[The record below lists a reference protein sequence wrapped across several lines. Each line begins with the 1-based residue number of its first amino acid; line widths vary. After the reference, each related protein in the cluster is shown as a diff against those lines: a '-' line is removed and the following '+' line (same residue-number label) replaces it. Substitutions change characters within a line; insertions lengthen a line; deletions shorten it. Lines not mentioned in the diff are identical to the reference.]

1 MIRARCSVSA
11 VLSKAPPR
19 EGIRMNRV
27 IFENKLELITFT
39 QLWKCSPST
48 AADLWR

>member
-39 QLWKCSPST
+39 QLCKS
-48 AADLWR
+48 LKFVNGG